1 MPDIKP
7 RVSTHAEDEDVEV
20 MVIDES
26 AARIVPL
33 TMAATSTNDGA
44 DLIVEDVV
52 EENADV
58 ASSETSGSG
67 GSHCQSGSGGS
78 SNSWTQSLTD
88 SATPALYFAKASTI
102 IAEGPPPSQI
112 GLIQGS
118 DDAMHAPSSSMTRT
132 PIIEASP
139 AMAANEPP
147 SMDLWDSLLTDI
159 QDETHGAE
167 SVRDHRSGAQNPSDA
182 AEEVAATADDGDSET
197 SQSSIESS
205 SASSSPFRSWERNHR
220 TASRTALP
228 EP

>member
-1 MPDIKP
+1 
-7 RVSTHAEDEDVEV
+7 
-20 MVIDES
+20 
-26 AARIVPL
+26 
-33 TMAATSTNDGA
+33 MAATSTDDGA

-102 IAEGPPPSQI
+102 IAEGPPPSQT
-112 GLIQGS
+112 GFTQGS
-118 DDAMHAPSSSMTRT
+118 GDAMHAPSSSMTRT

-197 SQSSIESS
+197 SQSSTESS

>member
-1 MPDIKP
+1 
-7 RVSTHAEDEDVEV
+7 

-33 TMAATSTNDGA
+33 TTAASSTNDGA

-67 GSHCQSGSGGS
+67 GSSI
-78 SNSWTQSLTD
+78 TRSLTD
-88 SATPALYFAKASTI
+88 SAPPALWFARASTI

-112 GLIQGS
+112 GLTQGS

-139 AMAANEPP
+139 AMATNEPP

-159 QDETHGAE
+159 QDEAHGAE

-197 SQSSIESS
+197 SQSSTESS

-228 EP
+228 